1 MYFSRERTDSKMNY
15 TSDSTVQQSGPGE
28 MPGMDLP
35 SVVLE
40 MPSSRRRKRSW
51 MRRIA
56 VACFSLVFM
65 LGVAIAGLF
74 ALLSNGPVEVG
85 FLSERIAVALE
96 ERLGSGIDVYV
107 GKTVLE
113 KNDRGL
119 ELHIR
124 DVVLK
129 DSADREIL
137 RSPDAL
143 VAFDPL
149 QLATLRL
156 SPRALSFK
164 GVTLTAIITA
174 QNTIVLSATP
184 NQALADQQQV
194 DSSVRA
200 EEIGTFLMAMSR
212 AGPGQGLERLEL
224 ADGTL
229 KIEDRRNG
237 KQLAFDNI
245 TIDIKSPRI
254 GRLEAT
260 GSLRKES
267 DVVPVSILADSTA
280 DEHTVRLQIG
290 NIGDPLLQALAGST
304 TAIVKLTSKGTAD
317 VTARIDANGMLLSL
331 KAAIKVGMGGITI
344 PIIDPEPYLIDQ
356 FSLEYLWQASSG
368 APGQLAVSYSG
379 DGTSWAMAGPLAA
392 PPASGSPWR
401 WHAAGSNWRI
411 KPLSSGEEPVVAERA
426 EIVVAVDPDKKS
438 LTLAKLVLAGPG
450 TAIALS
456 GRLRA
461 EAEGAALD
469 LSVNTNRMPIRN
481 ALRWWP
487 GFIAASARN
496 FLVKSVRDGDL
507 TRLNIQLTVPPAA
520 LTKLLAHE
528 SLPAEAFQL
537 EGAVENGVLALSEGL
552 PPVAGLAGSG
562 RIDSVGGQGTILRGH
577 IDAKAGRRIQLSEG
591 TFALNWR
598 EATIPDAT
606 FRFRSMAQLDAVAEF
621 LRSPDLKG
629 LFNFDLNPQDVKGQF
644 DANVLIALPLTET
657 LKLAQ
662 IRTEVSGKMTGV
674 TVEKA
679 IGQDRLENATLVI
692 STDKTG
698 VEIKGEGRWQ
708 GTPVSLTLENDA
720 ADRSFGAVM
729 SLTLDD
735 TTLRRRGVNLGAR
748 LTGPLPVKIKTLQ
761 EAGEKWTA
769 GIEIDLARASID
781 GLLPGFQ
788 KPAGRAGKLSFKAS
802 ERSGGGFVIENLAL
816 DSGASSFRGQAEVLT
831 DGTPVSARF
840 TLFRLSPG
848 DNVRL
853 DFDRQGNGAKVVIRG
868 NNLDARPFLRTLN
881 QGPPTRTDTDKGDL
895 DLDIRATLL
904 SGNGGEV
911 LTGAEIRMVGRNGLP
926 RQVSVSGKLNG
937 KPVSVTGKGNGDA
950 PPPLTVESDDA
961 GAFLRYLDIYPRMQ
975 AGSLSGQILPAGK
988 RMSGYLIAKDFSLR
1002 NEPAIRRLVTESVPD
1017 QARQVSGDTRF
1028 TKMRIDFSREG
1039 TETTIKEAVIFGPQ
1053 IGLTFN
1059 GIVDLVRDRI
1069 SLSGT
1074 FIPAYGLN
1082 NAFAQIPVVGAI
1094 LGGGRNEGLLAVT
1107 FGVSGRAS
1115 DPNVAV
1121 NPLSA
1126 VTPGIFRKI
1135 FEFRND
1141 TTGSNPPPQ

>member
-1 MYFSRERTDSKMNY
+1 MNPTY
-15 TSDSTVQQSGPGE
+15 DSTVRQSDPGE
-28 MPGMDLP
+28 TPGKDLP
-35 SVVLE
+35 PAVLE
-40 MPSSRRRKRSW
+40 MHSPRRRKRSW

-65 LGVAIAGLF
+65 LGVALAGLF

-85 FLSERIAVALE
+85 FLSERIAIALE
-96 ERLGSGIDVYV
+96 ERLGSGIDVSV
-107 GKTVLE
+107 GKSVLE

-129 DSADREIL
+129 DPANREIL

-174 QNTIVLSATP
+174 QNEIILSATP
-184 NQALADQQQV
+184 RPAAAEQLPVESN
-194 DSSVRA
+194 VRA
-200 EEIGTFLMAMSR
+200 EEIGAFLMAMSR

-224 ADGTL
+224 AEGTL
-229 KIEDRRNG
+229 KVEDRRNG

-245 TIDIKSPRI
+245 TIDIRTPRV

-260 GSLRKES
+260 GSLRK
-267 DVVPVSILADSTA
+267 DTDTVPVFIVADSSA
-280 DEHTVRLQIG
+280 EEHTIRVQIDNIG
-290 NIGDPLLQALAGST
+290 NSLIQAVAGSRT
-304 TAIVKLTSKGTAD
+304 PVLKLTSKGTTD
-317 VTARIDANGMLLSL
+317 VTARIGANGALLSL
-331 KAAIKVGMGGITI
+331 HAVVKAGKGGITVPVI
-344 PIIDPEPYLIDQ
+344 SPEPYLIDQ
-356 FSLEYLWQASSG
+356 FSAEYTWQASTG
-368 APGQLAVSYSG
+368 APGQLVVSYAG
-379 DGTSWAMAGPLAA
+379 DGTSWSATGPLSSLPEAGA
-392 PPASGSPWR
+392 PWR
-401 WHAAGSNWRI
+401 WQATGSNWRL
-411 KPLSSGEEPVVAERA
+411 KPLSVAEAPVVAGSA
-426 EIVVAVDPDKKS
+426 EIVVVVDTDKRI
-438 LTLAKLVLAGPG
+438 LTLEKLTVAGPG

-456 GRLRA
+456 GKLRA
-461 EAEGAALD
+461 ESDGAALD
-469 LSVNTNRMPIRN
+469 LSVQATRMPIRN
-481 ALRWWP
+481 TLRWWP
-487 GFIAASARN
+487 DFIAPQARN
-496 FLVKSVRDGDL
+496 FLVQSVREGDL
-507 TRLNIQLTVPPAA
+507 TRLNIQLAMPPAVLA
-520 LTKLLAHE
+520 KLLTQE
-528 SLPAEAFQL
+528 YLPAEAFQL
-537 EGAVENGVLALSEGL
+537 DGAVENGVLVLSEGL
-552 PPVAGLAGSG
+552 PPVAGLTGSG
-562 RIDSVGGQGTILRGH
+562 RINSVGGQGIFLRGH
-577 IDAKAGRRIQLSEG
+577 VDAKTGRRLQLSEG
-591 TFALNWR
+591 TFALNWPD
-598 EATIPDAT
+598 AAIPDAT
-606 FRFRSMAQLDAVAEF
+606 FRFRSTGQLDAVAEF

-629 LFNFDLNPQDVKGQF
+629 LFNFDINPQDVKGQF
-644 DANVLIALPLTET
+644 DANVLIALPLVET

-708 GTPVSLTLENDA
+708 GIPVSLTLENDA

-735 TTLRRRGVNLGAR
+735 AALRRRGVNLGTR

-761 EAGEKWTA
+761 ETGAKWTA
-769 GIEIDLARASID
+769 AIEVDLARATID

-802 ERSGGGFVIENLAL
+802 ERTGGGFIIENLAL

-853 DFDRQGNGAKVVIRG
+853 DFDRQGNGAKVAIRG
-868 NNLDARPFLRTLN
+868 NNLDARPFLRTMN
-881 QGPPTRTDTDKGDL
+881 QAPPTRAEPDKGDL

-904 SGNGGEV
+904 SGNGSEV
-911 LTGAEIRMVGRNGLP
+911 LTGAEIRMLGRNGLP
-926 RQVSVSGKLNG
+926 RQISVTGKLNG
-937 KPVSVTGKGNGDA
+937 KTVSVTGKGNGDA
-950 PPPLTVESDDA
+950 PPPVTIESDDA
-961 GAFLRYLDIYPRMQ
+961 GAFFRYLDIYPRMQ
-975 AGSLSGQILPAGK
+975 GGSLSGQIVPAGR
-988 RMSGYLIAKDFSLR
+988 RMSGYFIAKDFSLR

-1017 QARQVSGDTRF
+1017 QARQIAGDTRF
-1028 TKMRIDFSREG
+1028 TKMRIDFSRDG
-1039 TETTIKEAVIFGPQ
+1039 AETTVKEAVIFGPQ

-1115 DPNVAV
+1115 DPSVTV

-1141 TTGSNPPPQ
+1141 TTGSTPPQQ

>member
-1 MYFSRERTDSKMNY
+1 
-15 TSDSTVQQSGPGE
+15 
-28 MPGMDLP
+28 
-35 SVVLE
+35 
-40 MPSSRRRKRSW
+40 

-65 LGVAIAGLF
+65 LGVALAGLF

-85 FLSERIAVALE
+85 FLSERIAIALE
-96 ERLGSGIDVYV
+96 ERLGSGIDVSV

-129 DSADREIL
+129 DPANREIL

-174 QNTIVLSATP
+174 QNEIILSATP
-184 NQALADQQQV
+184 SSAAAEQLPV
-194 DSSVRA
+194 ESSVRV
-200 EEIGTFLMAMSR
+200 EEIGAFLMAMSR

-229 KIEDRRNG
+229 KVEDRRNG

-245 TIDIKSPRI
+245 TIDIRTPKV

-260 GSLRKES
+260 GSLKKET
-267 DVVPVSILADSTA
+267 DTVPVSIVADSSA
-280 DEHTVRLQIG
+280 YEHTIRLQIG
-290 NIGDPLLQALAGST
+290 NIGDSLIQALAGSRT
-304 TAIVKLTSKGTAD
+304 PVVKLTSKGTTD
-317 VTARIDANGMLLSL
+317 VTARLNANGALLSL
-331 KAAIKVGMGGITI
+331 EAAIRVGKGGITI
-344 PIIDPEPYLIDQ
+344 PIIDPMPYAIDQ
-356 FSLEYLWQASSG
+356 FSADYAWQAATG
-368 APGQLAVSYSG
+368 APGQLAVAYSG
-379 DGTSWAMAGPLAA
+379 DGTSWSVAGPLAS
-392 PPASGSPWR
+392 PPDSGSPWR
-401 WHAAGSNWRI
+401 WQATGNNWRL
-411 KPLSSGEEPVVAERA
+411 KPLSSGEEPVVADRA
-426 EIVVAVDPDKKS
+426 EIVVAVDPDKRL
-438 LTLAKLVLAGPG
+438 LTLEKLAVTGPG
-450 TAIALS
+450 TAISLS
-456 GRLRA
+456 GKLRA
-461 EAEGAALD
+461 EADGAALD
-469 LSVNTNRMPIRN
+469 LSVNTNRMPIRS

-487 GFIAASARN
+487 AFIAPQARN
-496 FLVKSVRDGDL
+496 FLVQTVRDGDL
-507 TRLNIQLTVPPAA
+507 SRLNIQLTMPPAVLA
-520 LTKLLAHE
+520 RLLAQE
-528 SLPAEAFQL
+528 YLPPEAFQL
-537 EGAVENGVLALSEGL
+537 EGAVENGVLFLSEGL
-552 PPVAGLAGSG
+552 PPVAGLAGFG

-577 IDAKAGRRIQLSEG
+577 VDAKAGRRIQLSEG
-591 TFALNWR
+591 TFALNWPD
-598 EATIPDAT
+598 AAIPDAT

-629 LFNFDLNPQDVKGQF
+629 LFNFDMNPQDVKGQF
-644 DANVLIALPLTET
+644 DANVLLALPLAET

-662 IRTEVSGKMTGV
+662 IKTEVSGKMTGV

-720 ADRSFGAVM
+720 ADRSFVAVM
-729 SLTLDD
+729 ALTLDD
-735 TTLRRRGVNLGAR
+735 AALRRRGVNLGTR
-748 LTGPLPVKIKTLQ
+748 LTGPLPVKIKTLK

-769 GIEIDLARASID
+769 GIEVDLARATID

-802 ERSGGGFVIENLAL
+802 ERSGGGFIIENLAL
-816 DSGASSFRGQAEVLT
+816 DSGASSFRGQAEVLM

-853 DFDRQGNGAKVVIRG
+853 DFDRQGNGAKVAIRG

-881 QGPPTRTDTDKGDL
+881 QGPPTRVDADKGDL

-911 LTGAEIRMVGRNGLP
+911 LTGAEVRMLGRNGIP

-937 KPVSVTGKGNGDA
+937 KPVSVTGKGNGDM
-950 PPPLTVESDDA
+950 PPPITIESDDA
-961 GAFLRYLDIYPRMQ
+961 GGFLRYLDIYSRMQ
-975 AGSLSGQILPAGK
+975 GGSLSGQVVPAGK

-1017 QARQVSGDTRF
+1017 QARQASGDTRF

-1039 TETTIKEAVIFGPQ
+1039 AETTIKEAVIFGPQ

-1141 TTGSNPPPQ
+1141 TTGSTPPQQ

>member
-1 MYFSRERTDSKMNY
+1 MNFTSRT
-15 TSDSTVQQSGPGE
+15 TVQEPDPGE
-28 MPGMDLP
+28 TPGMDAP

-40 MPSSRRRKRSW
+40 RSIAPRRRKSW
-51 MRRIA
+51 TQRIA

-65 LGVAIAGLF
+65 LGVALAGLF
-74 ALLSNGPVEVG
+74 ALLSHGPVEVD

-96 ERLGSGIDVYV
+96 ERLGSGIDVSV

-129 DSADREIL
+129 DPAAREIL

-149 QLATLRL
+149 QLAALRL
-156 SPRALSFK
+156 SPKALSFK
-164 GVTLTAIITA
+164 GVTLTAIFTA
-174 QNTIVLSATP
+174 QNELILSAEPARTP
-184 NQALADQQQV
+184 ADQTAAA
-194 DSSVRA
+194 SSIPA
-200 EEIGTFLMAMSR
+200 KEIAAFLMAMSR

-224 ADGTL
+224 ADGSL

-245 TIDIKSPRI
+245 TVDIRTPRA

-260 GSLRKES
+260 GSLKK
-267 DVVPVSILADSTA
+267 DIDTVLVSITADSSA
-280 DEHTVRLQIG
+280 DDHAVQVQIT
-290 NIGDPLLQALAGST
+290 NIGDSLLQALAGSRVPV
-304 TAIVKLTSKGTAD
+304 IKLASK
-317 VTARIDANGMLLSL
+317 VTVDASARLDASGALLSVE
-331 KAAIKVGMGGITI
+331 AAITAGKGGVTV
-344 PIIDPEPYLIDQ
+344 PVIDPAPYIIDQ
-356 FSLEYLWQASSG
+356 FSAGYAWKASSG
-368 APGQLAVSYSG
+368 APGQLAVTYAG
-379 DGTSWAMAGPLAA
+379 DGTSWAMAGPLTA
-392 PPASGSPWR
+392 PRDAGAPWR
-401 WHAAGSNWRI
+401 WQANGANWKL
-411 KPLSSGEEPVVAERA
+411 KPLSGAEAPVVADNA
-426 EIVVAVDPDKKS
+426 EIVVTVDPDNRILNLEK
-438 LTLAKLVLAGPG
+438 LAVTGPG
-450 TAIALS
+450 TAIALT
-456 GRLRA
+456 GKLRGESDSA
-461 EAEGAALD
+461 TLD
-469 LSVNTNRMPIRN
+469 LLLNAGRMPVRN

-487 GFIAASARN
+487 GFIAPKARN
-496 FLVKSVRDGDL
+496 FLVQTVREGDL
-507 TRLNIQLTVPPAA
+507 TRLNIQLTLPPAVLA
-520 LTKLLAHE
+520 KLLAEEH
-528 SLPAEAFQL
+528 LPAEAFQL
-537 EGAVENGVLALSEGL
+537 EGAVENGVMVLSEGL

-562 RIDSVGGQGTILRGH
+562 RIDSVGGRGTILRGH

-591 TFALNWR
+591 TFALNR
-598 EATIPDAT
+598 FDSADPDAA
-606 FRFRSMAQLDAVAEF
+606 FRFRTVAQLDAVAEF
-621 LRSPDLKG
+621 LRSPDLRG

-644 DANVLIALPLTET
+644 DANVLIAMPLAAT
-657 LKLAQ
+657 LKLNQ

-679 IGQDRLENATLVI
+679 IGQDRLENAALVI

-708 GTPVSLTLENDA
+708 GIPVSLTLENDA

-729 SLTLDD
+729 ALTLDD
-735 TTLRRRGVNLGAR
+735 AALRRRGVNLGSR

-769 GIEIDLARASID
+769 AIEVDLTRATID

-788 KPAGRAGKLSFKAS
+788 KPAGRSGKLGFKAS
-802 ERSGGGFVIENLAL
+802 ERSGGGFMIENLVL
-816 DSGASSFRGQAEVLT
+816 DSGASSFRGQAEILA
-831 DGTPVSARF
+831 DGTPVSARLS
-840 TLFRLSPG
+840 LFRLSPG

-881 QGPPTRTDTDKGDL
+881 QGPPRADGDKGDL
-895 DLDIRATLL
+895 DLDVRATLL

-911 LTGAEIRMVGRNGLP
+911 LTGAEIRMLGRNGLP

-950 PPPLTVESDDA
+950 PPPATIESDDA

-975 AGSLSGQILPAGK
+975 GGSLSGQIVPAGR
-988 RMSGYLIAKDFSLR
+988 RMSGYLIAKDFALR

-1039 TETTIKEAVIFGPQ
+1039 AETSIKEAVIFGPQ

-1107 FGVSGRAS
+1107 FGVSGKAS
-1115 DPNVAV
+1115 DPNVTV

-1141 TTGSNPPPQ
+1141 TTGSTPPQQ

>member
-1 MYFSRERTDSKMNY
+1 MND
-15 TSDSTVQQSGPGE
+15 TPDTTVQQSGPGE
-28 MPGMDLP
+28 QPGMDLP
-35 SVVLE
+35 SVASGTYF
-40 MPSSRRRKRSW
+40 PRRRKRSW

-65 LGVAIAGLF
+65 LGVALAGLF
-74 ALLSNGPVEVG
+74 TLLSNGPVEVG

-96 ERLGSGIDVYV
+96 ERLGSGIDVSV

-129 DSADREIL
+129 DPANREIL

-156 SPRALSFK
+156 SPSALSFK

-174 QNTIVLSATP
+174 RNEIILSATP
-184 NQALADQQQV
+184 GPAVGQLPV
-194 DSSVRA
+194 DSSIRA
-200 EEIGTFLMAMSR
+200 EEIGAFLMAMSR

-224 ADGTL
+224 ADGSL
-229 KIEDRRNG
+229 RIEDRRNG

-245 TIDIKSPRI
+245 TIDIRTPRI

-260 GSLRKES
+260 GSLKKES
-267 DVVPVSILADSTA
+267 DIVPVSITADSTA
-280 DEHTVRLQIG
+280 DDHTIRLHIS
-290 NIGDPLLQALAGST
+290 NIGDSLLQALAGSKVPV
-304 TAIVKLTSKGTAD
+304 VKMTSKGALD
-317 VTARIDANGMLLSL
+317 VNALLDSKGAFL
-331 KAAIKVGMGGITI
+331 SFQAEIKVSKGGVTV
-344 PIIDPEPYLIDQ
+344 PIIDPTPYLIDQ
-356 FSLEYLWQASSG
+356 FSAEYAWQASPG
-368 APGQLAVSYSG
+368 ASGQLAVSYTG
-379 DGTSWAMAGPLAA
+379 DGTSWAMAGPLEA
-392 PPASGSPWR
+392 PQNSGTPWR
-401 WHAAGSNWRI
+401 WQAAGSNWRL
-411 KPLSSGEEPVVAERA
+411 KPLSVAEAPVVADKA
-426 EIVVAVDPDKKS
+426 EIVVTVDPDKRIV
-438 LTLAKLVLAGPG
+438 TLEKLAVTGPG
-450 TAIALS
+450 TAIAVS
-456 GRLRA
+456 GKLRA
-461 EAEGAALD
+461 EADSAALD
-469 LSVNTNRMPIRN
+469 LSVNTNRMPIRS

-487 GFIAASARN
+487 AFIAPQARN
-496 FLVKSVRDGDL
+496 FLVQTVRDGDL
-507 TRLNIQLTVPPAA
+507 SHLNIQLAMPPAV
-520 LTKLLAHE
+520 LTKLLAQE
-528 SLPAEAFQL
+528 YLPPEAFQL
-537 EGAVENGVLALSEGL
+537 EGAVENGVLVLSEGL

-562 RIDSVGGQGTILRGH
+562 RIDSVGGQGTILRGY

-598 EATIPDAT
+598 EATLPDAT

-629 LFNFDLNPQDVKGQF
+629 LFSFDMNPQDVKGLF
-644 DANVLIALPLTET
+644 DASVLIALPLAET

-708 GTPVSLTLENDA
+708 GIPVSLTLENDA
-720 ADRSFGAVM
+720 TDRSFGAVVA
-729 SLTLDD
+729 LTLDD
-735 TTLRRRGVNLGAR
+735 AALRRRGVNLGTR
-748 LTGPLPVKIKTLQ
+748 LTGSLPVKIKTLQ

-769 GIEIDLARASID
+769 AIEVDLARATID

-788 KPAGRAGKLSFKAS
+788 KPAGRAGKLTFKAS
-802 ERSGGGFVIENLAL
+802 ERNGGGFVIENLAL

-853 DFDRQGNGAKVVIRG
+853 DFDRQGNGSKVAIRG
-868 NNLDARPFLRTLN
+868 NNLDARPFLRAMN
-881 QGPPTRTDTDKGDL
+881 QNAPPRADADKGDL

-911 LTGAEIRMVGRNGLP
+911 LTGAEIRMLGRNGMP

-950 PPPLTVESDDA
+950 PPPVTIESDDA

-975 AGSLSGQILPAGK
+975 AGSLSGQIVPAGR

-1017 QARQVSGDTRF
+1017 QARQASGDTRF

-1039 TETTIKEAVIFGPQ
+1039 AETTVKEAVIFGPQ

-1115 DPNVAV
+1115 DPNVTV

-1141 TTGSNPPPQ
+1141 TTGSTPPQQ

>member
-1 MYFSRERTDSKMNY
+1 MND
-15 TSDSTVQQSGPGE
+15 TSDITRQQSGPGE
-28 MPGMDLP
+28 TPGMDLP
-35 SVVLE
+35 SVALE
-40 MPSSRRRKRSW
+40 TPSPRRRKRSW

-65 LGVAIAGLF
+65 LGVAVAGLF

-96 ERLGSGIDVYV
+96 ERLGSGIDVSV

-129 DSADREIL
+129 DPADREIL

-143 VAFDPL
+143 VSFDPL

-174 QNTIVLSATP
+174 KNTIILSATP
-184 NQALADQQQV
+184 NPALADQPRIE
-194 DSSVRA
+194 SSVPA

-212 AGPGQGLERLEL
+212 SGPGHGLERLEL
-224 ADGTL
+224 TDGSL

-245 TIDIKSPRI
+245 TIDIRTPRI

-260 GSLRKES
+260 GSLKKEA
-267 DVVPVSILADSTA
+267 DTIPVSIVADSTA

-290 NIGDPLLQALAGST
+290 NIGDPILQALAGSAT
-304 TAIVKLTSKGTAD
+304 PLVKLTSKGTTN
-317 VTARIDANGMLLSL
+317 VTARIDANGSLLSL
-331 KAAIKVGMGGITI
+331 HAAIKVGKGGVTI
-344 PIIDPEPYLIDQ
+344 PIIDPLPYLIDQ
-356 FSLEYLWQASSG
+356 FSAEYVWQASTG
-368 APGQLAVSYSG
+368 TPGQLTVAYAG
-379 DGTSWAMAGPLAA
+379 DGTSWAMAGPLAS
-392 PPASGSPWR
+392 PPDLGVPWR
-401 WHAAGSNWRI
+401 WQATGSNWRL
-411 KPLSSGEEPVVAERA
+411 KPLSSTDTAVVADSA
-426 EIVVAVDPDKKS
+426 EIVLAIDPDRKILTVEKLS
-438 LTLAKLVLAGPG
+438 LTGPG

-456 GRLRA
+456 GKLRG
-461 EAEGAALD
+461 EADGPALD
-469 LSVNTNRMPIRN
+469 LSLNANRMPIRN

-487 GFIAASARN
+487 GFIAAPARN
-496 FLVKSVRDGDL
+496 FLVQTVRDGDL
-507 TRLNIQLTVPPAA
+507 TRLTIQLTMPPAV
-520 LTKLLAHE
+520 LAKMLVQE
-528 SLPAEAFQL
+528 YLPAEAFQL
-537 EGAVENGVLALSEGL
+537 DGAVENGVLVLSEGL

-562 RIDSVGGQGTILRGH
+562 RIDSVGGKGTILRGH

-591 TFALNWR
+591 TFALNR
-598 EATIPDAT
+598 FDSDDRDAS
-606 FRFRSMAQLDAVAEF
+606 FRFRSMAQLDAVAEL

-629 LFNFDLNPQDVKGQF
+629 LFNFDINPQDVKGQF
-644 DANVLIALPLTET
+644 DANIMIALPLAET
-657 LKLAQ
+657 LKFSQ
-662 IRTEVSGKMTGV
+662 IKTEVAGKMTGV

-708 GTPVSLTLENDA
+708 GIPVSLTLENDA

-729 SLTLDD
+729 ALTVDD
-735 TTLRRRGVNLGAR
+735 AALRRRGVNLGTR
-748 LTGPLPVKIKTLQ
+748 LTGPLPVKIRTLQ

-769 GIEIDLARASID
+769 AIEVDLARATID

-788 KPAGRAGKLSFKAS
+788 KPAGRAGKLGFKAS
-802 ERSGGGFVIENLAL
+802 ERSGGGFMIENLAL

-840 TLFRLSPG
+840 SLYRLSPG

-853 DFDRQGNGAKVVIRG
+853 DFDRQGNGAKVAIRG
-868 NNLDARPFLRTLN
+868 NNLDARPFLKAMN
-881 QGPPTRTDTDKGDL
+881 QNTPPRADADKGDL
-895 DLDIRATLL
+895 ELDIRATLL

-911 LTGAEIRMVGRNGLP
+911 LTGAEIRMLGRNGLP

-937 KPVSVTGKGNGDA
+937 KPVSITGKGNGDA
-950 PPPLTVESDDA
+950 PPPVTIESDDA
-961 GAFLRYLDIYPRMQ
+961 GAFLRYLDIYSRMQ
-975 AGSLSGQILPAGK
+975 GGSLSGQIVPAGR
-988 RMSGYLIAKDFSLR
+988 RMAGYFIAKDFSLR

-1017 QARQVSGDTRF
+1017 QGRQISADARF
-1028 TKMRIDFSREG
+1028 TKMRIDFSRDG
-1039 TETTIKEAVIFGPQ
+1039 AETTVKEAVIFGPQ

-1107 FGVSGRAS
+1107 FGVSGKAS
-1115 DPNVAV
+1115 DPNVTV

-1141 TTGSNPPPQ
+1141 TTGSTPPPQ

>member
-1 MYFSRERTDSKMNY
+1 MNY
-15 TSDSTVQQSGPGE
+15 TSNSTDQQPQPGE
-28 MPGMDLP
+28 TPGMDLP
-35 SVVLE
+35 SAMLDL
-40 MPSSRRRKRSW
+40 PAPRRRKRSW

-65 LGVAIAGLF
+65 LGVALTALF
-74 ALLSNGPVEVG
+74 ALLSNGPVEIG

-96 ERLGSGIDVYV
+96 ERLGSGIDVSV

-129 DSADREIL
+129 DPADREIL

-164 GVTLTAIITA
+164 GVRLTAIITA
-174 QNTIVLSATP
+174 QNEIILSATP
-184 NQALADQQQV
+184 PPAAAEQTQV

-224 ADGTL
+224 ADGSL
-229 KIEDRRNG
+229 RIEDRRNG

-245 TIDIKSPRI
+245 TVDIRTTQA

-260 GSLRKES
+260 GSLKK
-267 DVVPVSILADSTA
+267 DADTVPVSIVADSSA
-280 DEHTVRLQIG
+280 DGHTVRLQIG
-290 NIGDPLLQALAGST
+290 NIGDSLLQALAGSKT
-304 TAIVKLTSKGTAD
+304 PVVKLTSKGTTD
-317 VTARIDANGMLLSL
+317 VTARIDTNGALLSL
-331 KAAIKVGMGGITI
+331 QAAIKLGKGGVTI
-344 PIIDPEPYLIDQ
+344 PIIGPSPYLIDQ
-356 FSLEYLWQASSG
+356 FSADYAWHASTG
-368 APGQLAVSYSG
+368 TPGQLAVSYAG
-379 DGTSWAMAGPLAA
+379 DGTSWAVAGPLAS
-392 PPASGSPWR
+392 PPDATSAWR
-401 WHAAGSNWRI
+401 WRATGSNWRLR
-411 KPLSSGEEPVVAERA
+411 PLSSAEAPVVADSA
-426 EIVVAVDPDKKS
+426 EIVVAVDPDKKVFTLEKLA
-438 LTLAKLVLAGPG
+438 LTGPG
-450 TAIALS
+450 TAIALT
-456 GRLRA
+456 GKLRA
-461 EAEGAALD
+461 EADGAAID

-487 GFIAASARN
+487 DFVAPQARN
-496 FLVKSVRDGDL
+496 FLVQTVRDGDL
-507 TRLNIQLTVPPAA
+507 SRLNIQLTMPPAVLA
-520 LTKLLAHE
+520 KLLAQE
-528 SLPAEAFQL
+528 YLPAEAFQL
-537 EGAVENGVLALSEGL
+537 EGAAENGVLVLSEGL
-552 PPVAGLAGSG
+552 PPITGLAGSG
-562 RIDSVGGQGTILRGH
+562 RIDSVGGQGTILRGLV
-577 IDAKAGRRIQLSEG
+577 DAKAGRRIQLSEG
-591 TFALNWR
+591 TFALNWP
-598 EATIPDAT
+598 EAAIPDGT
-606 FRFRSMAQLDAVAEF
+606 FRFRSTGQLDAVAEF

-629 LFNFDLNPQDVKGQF
+629 LFNFDINPQDVKGQF

-708 GTPVSLTLENDA
+708 GIPVSLTLENDA
-720 ADRSFGAVM
+720 TDRSFGAVA

-735 TTLRRRGVNLGAR
+735 AALRRRGVNLGAR

-761 EAGEKWTA
+761 EPGAKWTA
-769 GIEIDLARASID
+769 AIEVDLARATID

-788 KPAGRAGKLSFKAS
+788 KPAGRAGKLGFKAS
-802 ERSGGGFVIENLAL
+802 ERSGGGFMIESLAL
-816 DSGASSFRGQAEVLT
+816 DSGASSFRGQAEVLA

-840 TLFRLSPG
+840 SLYRLSPG

-853 DFDRQGNGAKVVIRG
+853 DFDRQGNGAKVTIRG
-868 NNLDARPFLRTLN
+868 NNLDARPFLKAMN
-881 QGPPTRTDTDKGDL
+881 QGPLNRADADKGDV
-895 DLDIRATLL
+895 DLDVRATLL
-904 SGNGGEV
+904 SGNGSEV
-911 LTGAEIRMVGRNGLP
+911 LTGAEIRILGRSGVP

-937 KPVSVTGKGNGDA
+937 KAVSVTGRGNGDV
-950 PPPLTVESDDA
+950 PPPVTVESEDA
-961 GAFLRYLDIYPRMQ
+961 GAFLRYLDIYARMQ
-975 AGSLSGQILPAGK
+975 GGSLSGQIVPAGR
-988 RMSGYLIAKDFSLR
+988 RMAGYLIAKDFSLR

-1017 QARQVSGDTRF
+1017 QARQIAGDTRF
-1028 TKMRIDFSREG
+1028 TKMRIDFSRDG
-1039 TETTIKEAVIFGPQ
+1039 AETTIKEAVIFGPQ

-1115 DPNVAV
+1115 DPSVTV

-1141 TTGSNPPPQ
+1141 TTGSTQPQQ